1 MCSNHSQCVY
11 VRSLSCLECGIED
24 DFEKKNEDESLRALV
39 STLHVVHDGAAR
51 ISTQGCG
58 AIRFGLH
65 IYEV

>member
-1 MCSNHSQCVY
+1 M
-11 VRSLSCLECGIED
+11 ECGIED